1 MTTVWREREKDTHVR
16 KDRRMQWRWVEWTTA
31 RECSTAAAA
40 ATYGARPLGQAALS
54 DPPHTPPRSSQHSS
68 FTYRTRRSGSC
79 RQWERLNWRQQQT
92 DRQRE
97 QISRVLGVDVIAT
110 VWGHDETGDVE
121 MVDGVESARR
131 HGLLC
136 FHANDNSNDMFLQS
150 GTPVSAA
157 F

>member
-68 FTYRTRRSGSC
+68 FTYRTRRSGSR

-110 VWGHDETGDVE
+110 VWARWNGRRRNGRRRRK
-121 MVDGVESARR
+121 RR